1 MTMLIR
7 HPLVLDIDYTMFG
20 CTTATHEL
28 VQCSVALLMWRIL
41 GIKHDCGRLVG
52 RTILIQRCSQSSL
65 IPRPPH
71 EPGNEAKSRGALS
84 HCGPCCW
91 APCTPHLK
99 LIEPLLWQCLH
110 CSTMLILHY
119 LLPPVFE
126 ARGLA
131 RDGTTL
137 DTYVKVEFCV

>member
-1 MTMLIR
+1 MSLGTRLN
-7 HPLVLDIDYTMFG
+7 PEVLS
-20 CTTATHEL
+20 AT
-28 VQCSVALLMWRIL
+28 VV
-41 GIKHDCGRLVG
+41 
-52 RTILIQRCSQSSL
+52 
-65 IPRPPH
+65 
-71 EPGNEAKSRGALS
+71 
-84 HCGPCCW
+84 CC

-110 CSTMLILHY
+110 CTTMLILHY

-137 DTYVKVEFCV
+137 DTYVKVEFVCSVCDLNSNYPVTLNEPL